1 MRPASVIFLV
11 ISVIIM
17 AAGLG
22 LCFFAQNKA
31 EDEGIQLFESETA
44 DSGDTVE
51 TIDFAEE
58 ELEIGRIALTL
69 SNCEVNVSMSDRSY
83 VELVNF
89 ETGHYV
95 RGTSNQ
101 TLSIDDTINVR
112 SILGFAQNAEFKGI
126 RQYLQYYSSSRD
138 KAEREKKINVF
149 INPQDNLKIF
159 EISVKNGSVTLGDLS
174 VKSADYKIT
183 VGSGDVT
190 VGSISKSS
198 SVEISVDNGNVSA
211 AVRTVQHMLVTV
223 GHGDFS
229 AEVLS
234 PDNQNYKLNAEDGS
248 INYLG
253 SEIPSPHEETH
264 PIASTS
270 IDAEVWHGDIIIT
283 ALQSSAAKEV
293 D

>member
-126 RQYLQYYSSSRD
+126 RQYLQYYSATRPSGRRRLTSS
-138 KAEREKKINVF
+138 
-149 INPQDNLKIF
+149 
-159 EISVKNGSVTLGDLS
+159 
-174 VKSADYKIT
+174 
-183 VGSGDVT
+183 
-190 VGSISKSS
+190 
-198 SVEISVDNGNVSA
+198 
-211 AVRTVQHMLVTV
+211 
-223 GHGDFS
+223 
-229 AEVLS
+229 
-234 PDNQNYKLNAEDGS
+234 
-248 INYLG
+248 
-253 SEIPSPHEETH
+253 
-264 PIASTS
+264 
-270 IDAEVWHGDIIIT
+270 
-283 ALQSSAAKEV
+283 
-293 D
+293 